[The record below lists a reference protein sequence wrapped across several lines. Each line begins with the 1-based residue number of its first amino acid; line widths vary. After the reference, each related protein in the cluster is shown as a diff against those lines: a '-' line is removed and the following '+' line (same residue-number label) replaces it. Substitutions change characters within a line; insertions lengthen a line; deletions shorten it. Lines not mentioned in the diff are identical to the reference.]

1 MAAGLD
7 PWVSFVGVLPS
18 ESLHILGSP
27 EIDLDKVPSGY
38 QTCQAY
44 SLEYLLQ
51 KRRLIGSRCMEQG
64 LTPQDVV
71 TIDRQLPFNRRSFQ
85 GIRPLGNRSKVRE
98 KDIGDNDLTFIF
110 GAEAIEGGIPR
121 WRARDILE
129 YVLANSHLGDVEGIE
144 PLFVL
149 GGPDDPD
156 DPNPEVDVLAML
168 EGIYPVIDQGHRTA
182 LEIISEIVTRRRG
195 LSAYVKWTPIAA
207 PGMEQG
213 LPEAGSDVELYVCS
227 MTDIVGEVAGKTMPK
242 NAEVYDCNLE
252 EGIDIGEAILEEDG
266 INRQDRIVVYGRP
279 VLTCFS
285 AACFDLSE
293 TLQIALIERGWPAAD
308 ETTYKTV
315 DDTARRRPRYSDVYR
330 RFDLAAGLS
339 GPVFDW
345 LPNMATPDCTY
356 NPEIQSNGA
365 ILPNTPGRHFS
376 AFNGL
381 SRLLPIT
388 CEADIAGEAD
398 DERQEGPI
406 AFVEVLV
413 DGAGTGVYVPVVSP
427 PEDSPA
433 GFVQPNPDHLSIEI
447 RYSPNHLLAANHFD
461 PSESGTEASETTPI
475 FDYEKMI
482 VTIAARADTRPR
494 VEWVDTSGTQAFYD
508 HALVIEVPEAEVWLV
523 APRTVRGLS
532 ATGALEYYTGPY
544 LDPAAHTVRD
554 DTDLLRQ
561 VAALAA
567 AWYGRERKKI
577 VVERVGL
584 IADNPVGTIMRNVL
598 TNYYRDDVY
607 TPVTQIAYDYVDFRT
622 TWQTGHIELDVMGA
636 VTERL

>member
-1 MAAGLD
+1 VADRIQVGAAQQRQAPGSGDVAQGYSLVTWIKQTWSTAHWAPMPYLCPIASEITCFPELGTATFRYDFGDISREDAPSFQRYAAYAKHDAYVVIQIVPMAAGLD

-285 AACFDLSE
+285 AASPV
-293 TLQIALIERGWPAAD
+293 LIS
-308 ETTYKTV
+308 
-315 DDTARRRPRYSDVYR
+315 RR
-330 RFDLAAGLS
+330 L
-339 GPVFDW
+339 
-345 LPNMATPDCTY
+345 CK
-356 NPEIQSNGA
+356 
-365 ILPNTPGRHFS
+365 
-376 AFNGL
+376 
-381 SRLLPIT
+381 SR
-388 CEADIAGEAD
+388 
-398 DERQEGPI
+398 
-406 AFVEVLV
+406 
-413 DGAGTGVYVPVVSP
+413 
-427 PEDSPA
+427 
-433 GFVQPNPDHLSIEI
+433 
-447 RYSPNHLLAANHFD
+447 
-461 PSESGTEASETTPI
+461 
-475 FDYEKMI
+475 
-482 VTIAARADTRPR
+482 
-494 VEWVDTSGTQAFYD
+494 
-508 HALVIEVPEAEVWLV
+508 
-523 APRTVRGLS
+523 
-532 ATGALEYYTGPY
+532 
-544 LDPAAHTVRD
+544 
-554 DTDLLRQ
+554 
-561 VAALAA
+561 
-567 AWYGRERKKI
+567 
-577 VVERVGL
+577 
-584 IADNPVGTIMRNVL
+584 
-598 TNYYRDDVY
+598 
-607 TPVTQIAYDYVDFRT
+607 
-622 TWQTGHIELDVMGA
+622 
-636 VTERL
+636 